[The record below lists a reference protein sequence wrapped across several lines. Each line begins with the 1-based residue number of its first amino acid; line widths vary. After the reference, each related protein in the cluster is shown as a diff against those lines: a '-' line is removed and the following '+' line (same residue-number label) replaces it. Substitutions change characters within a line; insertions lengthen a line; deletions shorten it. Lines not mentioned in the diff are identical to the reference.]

1 MTRPEMRGPD
11 QGPDESVEREDVVK
25 KIDLESFKEKQNLE
39 TLRLMLTQMLRSVVR
54 NTETTDKSSYNRFNA
69 KAFLD
74 DLEKVKHHVE
84 REFTCLKE

>member
-1 MTRPEMRGPD
+1 MARPDIHGPD
-11 QGPDESVEREDVVK
+11 QGPDESIEHEDVVK

-69 KAFLD
+69 RAFLE
-74 DLEKVKHHVE
+74 DLKKVEAHVE
-84 REFTCLKE
+84 REFTCAKE

>member
-1 MTRPEMRGPD
+1 MAKGDFHGPD

-69 KAFLD
+69 RAFLE
-74 DLEKVKHHVE
+74 DLDKVKHHVE

>member
-1 MTRPEMRGPD
+1 MTRPNIHGPD